1 MRVKVVFSKQDQNI
15 IAWAW
20 QMGEE
25 YAVEMDAQQLEAL
38 AGWLEAKTAR
48 IYEAS
53 GIEIPPESNA
63 ARLAARWRAMAEEA
77 K

>member
-1 MRVKVVFSKQDQNI
+1 MRVVFSKGDQNV

-20 QMGEE
+20 GSSEE

-38 AGWLEAKTAR
+38 AGWLEAQTKC
-48 IYEAS
+48 IYAAVGREV
-53 GIEIPPESNA
+53 PEESRA
-63 ARLAARWRAMAEEA
+63 AKLAARWRAMVEEA